1 MTFPQFI
8 VAREAVI
15 KIPSSVLV
23 TLFFGMISSRNY
35 LYDVQ
40 NLTYNS
46 YHQTLLEDS
55 TDKCQERLE

>member
-8 VAREAVI
+8 GAREAVI
-15 KIPSSVLV
+15 KIPSSGLV
-23 TLFFGMISSRNY
+23 TLFFGKISSRNY

-46 YHQTLLEDS
+46 YHQGPLEGSSD
-55 TDKCQERLE
+55 